1 MERKVMEN
9 IEKVPMYKEKIEK
22 IYSSLRKNN
31 LKDGYIAIIA
41 IIEAILVVLLKK
53 VYNENVETTSLAV
66 LSKLL
71 LIHDENVIAEEIIFI
86 NSNREDDEFMEFI
99 DEMDIE
105 YISERL
111 DYIIKIIL
119 EKHGDIFKK

>member
-71 LIHDENVIAEEIIFI
+71 LIHDEKVIAEEIIFI